1 MVGAVLDFSF
11 LSWKQQ
17 RAMGIYIKAPSWK
30 DTQSLEDKEIALLKA
45 KQKRAKRLKN
55 KINKT

>member
-1 MVGAVLDFSF
+1 
-11 LSWKQQ
+11 
-17 RAMGIYIKAPSWK
+17 MGIYIKAPSWK